1 MKIVG
6 ISADP
11 PEESARLKRE
21 LRLNFP
27 LLSDQDGRVI
37 ERFGLVDTT
46 EFAGGGYARP
56 AVLLLDEAGVIR
68 WAMFTENFRVR
79 VHPDALLA
87 AIERL
92 QPPVDPSRPR

>member
-6 ISADP
+6 ISVDS
-11 PEESARLKRE
+11 PEESARLKQE
-21 LRLNFP
+21 LNLNFP
-27 LLSDQDGRVI
+27 LLSDRDGRVMQ
-37 ERFGLVDTT
+37 RFGLVDTT

-56 AVLLLDEAGVIR
+56 AVLLLDAAGVIR

-92 QPPVDPSRPR
+92 DPPPVR

>member
-6 ISADP
+6 ISVDP

-21 LRLNFP
+21 LHLNFP
-27 LLSDQDGRVI
+27 LLSDRDGQMIKRY
-37 ERFGLVDTT
+37 GLVDST

-56 AVLLLDEAGVIR
+56 AVLLLDGTGVIR

-92 QPPVDPSRPR
+92 PPPP